1 MRRAVTTC
9 PPDFSSRNVSLACST
24 FDAVAVQVD
33 GIVEVHDLAVRDGG
47 AHGVDAVGHGPTAAL
62 AQGRTRLAADLE
74 LGLVCHGAVGAQHG
88 QRLEVA
94 AHATRLGTRIPGAD
108 HRITALDG
116 HAGRRRLGRSS
127 GLASVMAAGFPA
139 AQPARIRATPNA
151 PAIRKYRLLMNSS
164 TRPPTRR
171 ADPRRAPRATN
182 IRHSKEGKMKNQR
195 RLLRPRAPSAIAQQ
209 SSWRGASFSAGT
221 RKMRWFQAT
230 RPRGAHDVDAL
241 HAPPCHVAVLFI

>member
-1 MRRAVTTC
+1 MR
-9 PPDFSSRNVSLACST
+9 PILSWVSYAMVPSARST
-24 FDAVAVQVD
+24 VSDWKSPLTPR
-33 GIVEVHDLAVRDGG
+33 G
-47 AHGVDAVGHGPTAAL
+47 
-62 AQGRTRLAADLE
+62 LE
-74 LGLVCHGAVGAQHG
+74 LEYQVPTIGSPLLTGTQAGGLGG
-88 QRLEVA
+88 
-94 AHATRLGTRIPGAD
+94 P
-108 HRITALDG
+108 
-116 HAGRRRLGRSS
+116 S
-127 GLASVMAAGFPA
+127 GLASVMAAGFLA

-221 RKMRWFQAT
+221 RKNALVSSDTASGRA
-230 RPRGAHDVDAL
+230 RCRRAACAALPRRGALYIERKSAATSTPHNGRRCSCLISRSATMVRVWRMPGML
-241 HAPPCHVAVLFI
+241 NRKRCRKRS